1 MGIHSHSQPVTP
13 WSALLATS
21 SSSKVVKL
29 RVSVSG
35 RIEILFLCRHSET
48 SSTVNPSPDFQ
59 APGRVLRQSRSAFP
73 HWVGHVFMEV
83 FQLRRKV
90 GHKQGDTWHVLDLT
104 RLEDPDPRPSA
115 LAASL
120 RWLGLFLVFVSVLKF
135 KALLWHICIL
145 SGMRWQFQVAAA
157 AAAVSFD

>member
-73 HWVGHVFMEV
+73 PLSGTRFHGSFPAAPKSWP
-83 FQLRRKV
+83 QTRR
-90 GHKQGDTWHVLDLT
+90 HMTRT
-104 RLEDPDPRPSA
+104 RLDSPRRPRPQTLCPSC
-115 LAASL
+115 LA
-120 RWLGLFLVFVSVLKF
+120 
-135 KALLWHICIL
+135 
-145 SGMRWQFQVAAA
+145 QVAGIIF
-157 AAAVSFD
+157 SFCQCFKL